1 MAIIT
6 DETDQYGIPHE
17 PGEWVEL
24 KKLSGRQM
32 DKAEEIVGTKAIKSL
47 GPVMQE
53 LQGIDLPEP
62 KAKTPEQE
70 RAAWRER
77 YDPEFLIKTA
87 LVKWSYTEELPD
99 NPEEILD
106 GITRDWL
113 WEFIV
118 EQNSRPPALSPGGEP
133 SSN

>member
-6 DETDQYGIPHE
+6 GETIRYPIPHE
-17 PGEWVEL
+17 PSQWVEL
-24 KKLSGRQM
+24 KLLSGRQM
-32 DKAEEIVGTKAIKSL
+32 DKAEQLADAKAIQSL

-62 KAKTPEQE
+62 KVKTPEQE
-70 RAAWRER
+70 RAAWRDR

-87 LVKWSYTEELPD
+87 LAQWSYTDEVPD
-99 NPEEILD
+99 DPEEVLD
-106 GITRDWL
+106 GVTRDWL

-118 EQNSRPPALSPGGEP
+118 EQNSRPPALSLGGEP
-133 SSN
+133 SSS